1 MLTMNNHTREFER
14 LENGIAVWPLGALEQ
29 HGSHLPL
36 GTDILIAEQLA
47 KRVAERLD
55 AYLLPVQAITS
66 SIEHREARGTVYI
79 KATTLAAIVRDV
91 AESLHYAGYRKL
103 VIISGHGGNWIVK
116 PTIRQL
122 NRETDGMRIVY
133 FTSTIGA
140 RREGETDVEH
150 RQHDLHAGEKET
162 SIMMHLFPDLVA
174 DIRAPEQTDPHF
186 PPQDFMDYFDVADL
200 TEDGYWGYPES
211 ATPAKGEQLVNIL
224 VESILEYLEQVDEQ
238 GKQIEER
245 KKSRPHRQEG
255 DDASDER

>member
-1 MLTMNNHTREFER
+1 MLTLYNHTREFER

-47 KRVAERLD
+47 KQVAERLD
-55 AYLLPVQAITS
+55 AYLLPVQPITS
-66 SIEHREARGTVYI
+66 SIEHRKAHGTVYI
-79 KATTLAAIVRDV
+79 KAETLAAIVRDV

-122 NRETDGMRIVY
+122 NRELDGMRIVY

-162 SIMMHLFPDLVA
+162 SIMMHLFPKLVA
-174 DIRAPEQTDPHF
+174 EIRHPEQPDPFF
-186 PPQDFMDYFDVADL
+186 PPQDFMDYFDVTDL

-224 VESILEYLEQVDEQ
+224 VESILEYLDRVDEQ
-238 GKQIEER
+238 AEQIEER
-245 KKSRPHRQEG
+245 KKSRPNRQEG